1 MFENTMTPKSSTAPT
16 GRSTWL
22 VVGALALFALVWWF
36 LPKPKPADTQA
47 PLITAQPLIPI
58 TSEQTQTSSASV
70 DTPAPA
76 SAASSVP
83 TISTTKILGPSKGSL
98 LANPKPRDVM
108 PDERLHARL
117 NDLDRHLTA
126 QSIEEA
132 EWMDLQG
139 FPTIE
144 EVNSIDPAT
153 LDKYNER
160 PNINLRAMAL
170 QAAILKRQG
179 NPAWKR
185 QAGSAATLGSIL
197 GNRLLIDDLATE
209 KVSLSRDKSII
220 NKVLLGKLLG
230 DSYFP
235 RDAMGDPT
243 LRWSSY
249 KVTSNFEVTLEHFQ
263 VYIPYYRAKYG
274 LPPLQPVRRP
284 GRFSAESLE
293 NYSRNRE

>member
-1 MFENTMTPKSSTAPT
+1 MVENAMTSNSSTAPT

-22 VVGALALFALVWWF
+22 VLGALALFGLVWWF

-47 PLITAQPLIPI
+47 PLITAQPLTP
-58 TSEQTQTSSASV
+58 TRSEQTQTPSDV
-70 DTPAPA
+70 MVNTPAPA
-76 SAASSVP
+76 VASVP
-83 TISTTKILGPSKGSL
+83 TTTASKVLGPSKGSL
-98 LANPKPRDVM
+98 MANPKPRDLM

-117 NDLDRHLTA
+117 NSLDRNLTA

-197 GNRLLIDDLATE
+197 ANRLLLDDLASE
-209 KVSLSRDKSII
+209 KISISRDRMII

-235 RDAMGDPT
+235 TDAMGDSVP
-243 LRWSSY
+243 RWATY
-249 KVTSNFEVTLEHFQ
+249 KVTSNFEMTLDAFQ
-263 VYIPYYRAKYG
+263 VRIPYYRNLYG
-274 LPPLQPVRRP
+274 LPPLQIVRRP
-284 GRFSAESLE
+284 GRFSTENLESF
-293 NYSRNRE
+293 SRNRE

>member
-1 MFENTMTPKSSTAPT
+1 MITSNNTNAPA

-22 VVGALALFALVWWF
+22 VLGALALFGLVWWF

-47 PLITAQPLIPI
+47 PLVTAQPVIP
-58 TSEQTQTSSASV
+58 TSTEQPQTPTNVVAN
-70 DTPAPA
+70 TPAIAVA
-76 SAASSVP
+76 SMSN
-83 TISTTKILGPSKGSL
+83 KILGPSKGSL
-98 LANPKPRDVM
+98 MTNPKPRDLM

-117 NDLDRHLTA
+117 NSLDRNLTA

-170 QAAILKRQG
+170 QAAIWKRQG

-197 GNRLLIDDLATE
+197 AIRLQLDDLASE
-209 KVSLSRDKSII
+209 KISLSRDKMII

-235 RDAMGDPT
+235 TDAMGDSAP
-243 LRWSSY
+243 RWATY
-249 KVTSNFEVTLEHFQ
+249 KVTSNFEITRDAFQ
-263 VYIPYYRAKYG
+263 VRIPYYRNLYLWFATTSNCAS
-274 LPPLQPVRRP
+274 PRSI
-284 GRFSAESLE
+284 F
-293 NYSRNRE
+293 NRKFRLT

>member
-1 MFENTMTPKSSTAPT
+1 MITFNNTTAPT

-22 VVGALALFALVWWF
+22 VLTSLALFGLVWWF
-36 LPKPKPADTQA
+36 LPKPQTAERETPVVVAPTNTQLATQTQPSFVSIPTPSSPTFAPKP
-47 PLITAQPLIPI
+47 ITANNH
-58 TSEQTQTSSASV
+58 
-70 DTPAPA
+70 
-76 SAASSVP
+76 
-83 TISTTKILGPSKGSL
+83 ILGPSKGSFM
-98 LANPKPRDVM
+98 ANPKPRDVM

-126 QSIEEA
+126 QTIEEA

-185 QAGSAATLGSIL
+185 QAGAAATLGSII
-197 GNRLLIDDLATE
+197 GNRLLLDDTAAEKFSLNRDRTIID
-209 KVSLSRDKSII
+209 R
-220 NKVLLGKLLG
+220 VLLGKLLG

-243 LRWSSY
+243 LRWGTY
-249 KVTSNFEVTLEHFQ
+249 KVTSNFEFTLEAFQ
-263 VYIPYYRAKYG
+263 VRIPYYRELYG
-274 LPPLQPVRRP
+274 LPPLQIVRRP
-284 GRFSAESLE
+284 GRFSAEELKQ
-293 NYSRNRE
+293 

>member
-1 MFENTMTPKSSTAPT
+1 MITFNNATAPT

-22 VVGALALFALVWWF
+22 VLGALALFGLVWWF

-47 PLITAQPLIPI
+47 PLITAQPVIP
-58 TSEQTQTSSASV
+58 TKTEQTQTPSNV
-70 DTPAPA
+70 MVNTPAPVDA
-76 SAASSVP
+76 SVP
-83 TISTTKILGPSKGSL
+83 TTNASKVLGPSKGSL
-98 LANPKPRDVM
+98 MANPKPRDLM

-117 NDLDRHLTA
+117 NSLDRNLTA

>member
-1 MFENTMTPKSSTAPT
+1 MADNSSTAPT

-22 VVGALALFALVWWF
+22 VLGALALFGLLWWF
-36 LPKPKPADTQA
+36 LPKPQTSARETPSVVAQTETQTVPRVKANDVVVPVVASSTFA
-47 PLITAQPLIPI
+47 PMPITARPQ
-58 TSEQTQTSSASV
+58 
-70 DTPAPA
+70 
-76 SAASSVP
+76 
-83 TISTTKILGPSKGSL
+83 ILGPSKDSFM
-98 LANPKPRDVM
+98 ANPKPRDLM

-126 QSIEEA
+126 QSVEEA

-153 LDKYNER
+153 LDKYNQR

-185 QAGSAATLGSIL
+185 QAGAAATLGSII
-197 GNRLLIDDLATE
+197 GNRLLLDDVASEKFSLNRDRAIID
-209 KVSLSRDKSII
+209 R
-220 NKVLLGKLLG
+220 VLLGKLLG

-235 RDAMGDPT
+235 RDAMGDST
-243 LRWSSY
+243 LRWGTY
-249 KVTSNFEVTLEHFQ
+249 KVTSNFEFTLEAFQ
-263 VYIPYYRAKYG
+263 VRIPYYRELYG
-274 LPPLQPVRRP
+274 LPPLQIVRRP
-284 GRFSAESLE
+284 GRFSAEELKQ
-293 NYSRNRE
+293 